1 MKISRTD
8 IDETAG
14 GVVSRRE
21 RLRAGQAGSTASGT
35 RELAIHLSGR
45 RIGAIFRTQTGRA
58 HFAFDQA
65 YIDDS
70 NRPTLSLSFRD
81 PKCGLLPKTR
91 NYNASLPPFFVNLLP
106 EGLLRKF
113 LARRAGVSP
122 LSQFPLLEALGE
134 DLPGAVTAH
143 CDDDRGRSAP
153 SGGPDGRT
161 LRFSIA
167 GVQMKFSAVQDPS
180 GRLSVAADGT
190 GGDWIVKF
198 PLEGHPGLAENEFA
212 LMELAR
218 RIGIDVPN
226 SRLVPVEEVNG
237 LPDAVRTTRGNAFAL
252 ERFDRAPD
260 RTRIHMEDFAQV
272 FGMFPDKKYEK
283 RNCAHIAAVL
293 AAEIGS
299 EAVAEFVRRL
309 AFSVVIGNGDMH
321 LKNWSVLYPDGRRPA
336 LAPAY
341 DYLSTVPYGYDMR
354 LALRFGK
361 SKALDDIT
369 PDQVRRF
376 AEAADASAPALW
388 ETARRTVEET
398 RDAWVGSAERD
409 LLPAEIRES
418 LNAHI
423 EAVARNVSSH

>member
-1 MKISRTD
+1 MEITRED
-8 IDETAG
+8 VEGMAG
-14 GVVSRRE
+14 GVASRRE
-21 RLRAGQAGSTASGT
+21 RRRARGAGPTTGGT

-45 RIGAIFRTQTGRA
+45 RIGAVFRTTTGRA

-65 YIDDS
+65 YMDDPD
-70 NRPTLSLSFRD
+70 RPTLSLSFWD
-81 PKCGLLPKTR
+81 PKCGLLPQTR
-91 NYNASLPPFFVNLLP
+91 NYNASLPPFFANLLP
-106 EGLLRKF
+106 EGLLRRF

-134 DLPGAVTAH
+134 DLPGAATAH
-143 CDDDRGRSAP
+143 CEDDRGRTEP
-153 SGGPDGRT
+153 GGGPDGRA
-161 LRFSIA
+161 LRFSVA
-167 GVQMKFSAVQDPS
+167 GVQMKFSAVRDPS
-180 GRLSVAADGT
+180 GRLSVPADGV

-218 RIGIDVPN
+218 RIGIDVRN
-226 SRLVPVEEVNG
+226 ARLVSVEKIDG
-237 LPDAVRTTRGNAFAL
+237 LPDEVRSSQGNAFAI
-252 ERFDRAPD
+252 ERFDRTPD
-260 RTRIHMEDFAQV
+260 GARIHMEDFAQV

-283 RNCAHIAAVL
+283 RNYAHIAMVL

-299 EAVAEFVRRL
+299 DAVTEFVRRL

-341 DYLSTVPYGYDMR
+341 DYLSTVPYGYDMST
-354 LALRFGK
+354 ALRFGK
-361 SKALDDIT
+361 SKSLTDIT

-376 AEAADASAPALW
+376 AEAAGASAPALW

-409 LLPAEIRES
+409 LLPAEVRES